1 LKAVAKSSQTPLAK
15 YTMAVTVMMTGI
27 PAHRIRKYEE
37 AGICKPARTSS
48 QQRLYSDDDIK
59 LIQKI
64 SLLEGDGVNLAGI
77 KIILEMQNQQ
87 AASPPQ
93 RQSANLETQLTA

>member
-1 LKAVAKSSQTPLAK
+1 
-15 YTMAVTVMMTGI
+15 MAVTVMMTGI

-37 AGICKPARTSS
+37 AGICKPARTAS
-48 QQRLYSDDDIK
+48 QQRLYSDEDIK

-64 SLLEGDGVNLAGI
+64 SLLEEDGVNLVGI

-87 AASPPQ
+87 AANPQ
-93 RQSANLETQLTA
+93 QSQSANLNPQLTT

>member
-1 LKAVAKSSQTPLAK
+1 LKAVNKSSQTPLAK
-15 YTMAVTVMMTGI
+15 YTMAVAVTMTGI

-37 AGICKPARTSS
+37 AGICKPARTAS
-48 QQRLYSDDDIK
+48 QQRLYSDEDIK

-64 SLLEGDGVNLAGI
+64 SLLEEDGVNLVGI

-87 AASPPQ
+87 VANPRQS
-93 RQSANLETQLTA
+93 QSANLKTQLIV